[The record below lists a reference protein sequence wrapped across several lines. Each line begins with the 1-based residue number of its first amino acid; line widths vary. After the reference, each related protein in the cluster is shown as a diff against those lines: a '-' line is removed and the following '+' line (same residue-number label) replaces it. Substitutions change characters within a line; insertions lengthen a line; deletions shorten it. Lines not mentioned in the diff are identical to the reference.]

1 MRLIFFV
8 LLLLQTLVVSSCS
21 WFADKPAPP
30 PPPTPLEAAKEAN
43 EKARRANEELKKN
56 YPMPQV
62 KWTFAAK
69 AIEIRFKADATL
81 NYYDNEAHTLAVAVY
96 QMSDPSVYLSYGANR
111 EKLTEIMEAHRFDPS
126 VTSFDQFFFQPG
138 EERVIRIDRAENSR
152 FVGIVA
158 GYFQFDPDQVTRLFE
173 VPVVVTPGTQEVLAV
188 PGTLNINIF
197 AGRNRIQQFGS
208 N

>member
-1 MRLIFFV
+1 MRLIFLT
-8 LLLLQTLVVSSCS
+8 LLLLPMLVISSCS

-30 PPPTPLEAAKEAN
+30 LTPLEAAQEAN
-43 EKARRANEELKKN
+43 EKAKKANEELKKN
-56 YPMPQV
+56 YPIPQV

-69 AIEIRFKADATL
+69 AIEIRFKADAAL
-81 NYYDNEAHTLAVAVY
+81 NYYDGESHTLAVAVY
-96 QMSDPSVYLSYGANR
+96 QMSDPGVYLSYGVNR

-158 GYFQFDPDQVTRLFE
+158 GYFQSDPDQVTRLFE
-173 VPVVVTPGTQEVLAV
+173 IPVLVTPGKQEVLV
-188 PGTLNINIF
+188 SPGTLNINIF
-197 AGRNRIQQFGS
+197 AGRNMIQQYGS

>member
-1 MRLIFFV
+1 MRTIFFIV
-8 LLLLQTLVVSSCS
+8 ILLLTLVASGCS
-21 WFADKPAPP
+21 WFASKPP
-30 PPPTPLEAAKEAN
+30 PPPLTPLEAAKEAN
-43 EKARRANEELKKN
+43 EKARIANEELKKN
-56 YPMPQV
+56 YPVPQV

-69 AIEIRFKADATL
+69 AIEIRFKADAAL
-81 NYYDNEAHTLAVAVY
+81 NSYDDEPHTLAIAVY

-111 EKLTEIMEAHRFDPS
+111 DKLSEIMEAHRFDPS
-126 VTSFDQFFFQPG
+126 VTSFDQLFLQPG

-158 GYFQFDPDQVTRLFE
+158 GYFQSDPDQVTRMFE
-173 VPVVVTPGTQEVLAV
+173 VPVLVTPGKQEVLAA

-197 AGRNRIQQFGS
+197 AGRNMIQQYGS

>member
-1 MRLIFFV
+1 MRLIFFA
-8 LLLLQTLVVSSCS
+8 LLLLQMLVVSSCS

-30 PPPTPLEAAKEAN
+30 PLTPLEAAKEAN
-43 EKARRANEELKKN
+43 EKARIANEELKKN
-56 YPMPQV
+56 YPIPQV

-69 AIEIRFKADATL
+69 AIEISFKADATL
-81 NYYDNEAHTLAVAVY
+81 NSYDDEPHTLAVAVY
-96 QMSDPSVYLSYGANR
+96 QMSDPSVYLSYGVNR

-158 GYFQFDPDQVTRLFE
+158 GYFQSDPDQVTRLFE
-173 VPVVVTPGTQEVLAV
+173 VPVLVTPGKQEVLAS
-188 PGTLNINIF
+188 PGPLNINIF
-197 AGRNRIQQFGS
+197 AGRNMIQQYGS

>member
-1 MRLIFFV
+1 MRLTFFALLV
-8 LLLLQTLVVSSCS
+8 LQMLVVSSCS
-21 WFADKPAPP
+21 WFADKPVPP
-30 PPPTPLEAAKEAN
+30 PLTPLEAAKEAN
-43 EKARRANEELKKN
+43 EKARIANEELKKN

-81 NYYDNEAHTLAVAVY
+81 NYYDDEPHTLAVAVY
-96 QMSDPSVYLSYGANR
+96 QMSDPSVYLSYGVNR

-158 GYFQFDPDQVTRLFE
+158 GYFQSDPDQVTRLFE
-173 VPVVVTPGTQEVLAV
+173 VPVQVTPGKQEVLAS

-197 AGRNRIQQFGS
+197 AGRNMIQQYGS